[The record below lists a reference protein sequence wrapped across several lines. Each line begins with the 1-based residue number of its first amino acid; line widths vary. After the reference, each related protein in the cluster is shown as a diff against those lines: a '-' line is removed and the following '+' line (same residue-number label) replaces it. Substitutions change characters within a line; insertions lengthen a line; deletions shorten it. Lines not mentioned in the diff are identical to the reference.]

1 MKWESLAM
9 MVIYNVVVPF
19 AIVHSTLG
27 SPWDY
32 VVGVAAL
39 IVTVRVWFKGNELI
53 DKLKKSAVYRMLV
66 GG

>member
-39 IVTVRVWFKGNELI
+39 IVTVRVWVKGNELI
-53 DKLKKSAVYRMLV
+53 DKLKKSAVYKMLV

>member
-9 MVIYNVVVPF
+9 MVIYNVVVPY

-32 VVGVAAL
+32 VVGITAL
-39 IVTVRVWFKGNELI
+39 VVTVRVWFKGNEFI
-53 DKLKKSAVYRMLV
+53 DKLKKSAVYKMLV

>member
-39 IVTVRVWFKGNELI
+39 IVTVRVWVKGNELI